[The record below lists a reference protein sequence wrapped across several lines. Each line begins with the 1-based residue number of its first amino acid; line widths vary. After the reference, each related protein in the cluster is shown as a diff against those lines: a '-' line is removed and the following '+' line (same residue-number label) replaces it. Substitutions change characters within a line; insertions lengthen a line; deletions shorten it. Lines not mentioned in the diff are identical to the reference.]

1 MLVIEPIHGLSNYLR
16 VVFSYYKKACELN
29 EELIVI
35 WSVTS
40 ECNGFF
46 LDYFEP
52 VKNITFKKE
61 NTDKLKINYKGCY
74 SYNENYNI
82 DYSMLKPLIKI
93 KNIIVSKMNILNN
106 DYNAIHVRRTDHSNL
121 AKKKNKYTS
130 DEMFFDFLDKKKDN
144 KCIYIATDNKITYN
158 EFKDKYKD
166 KIKIIYHNEIN
177 EIRKTSLL
185 DAITDIYMC
194 VYATSFMGSGYSS
207 YSKLITLLREINKK

>member
-61 NTDKLKINYKGCY
+61 NTD
-74 SYNENYNI
+74 NI
-82 DYSMLKPLIKI
+82 AFEKT
-93 KNIIVSKMNILNN
+93 NITLILN
-106 DYNAIHVRRTDHSNL
+106 I
-121 AKKKNKYTS
+121 
-130 DEMFFDFLDKKKDN
+130 
-144 KCIYIATDNKITYN
+144 N
-158 EFKDKYKD
+158 EKTT
-166 KIKIIYHNEIN
+166 IIIYVSQNQKN
-177 EIRKTSLL
+177 TLN
-185 DAITDIYMC
+185 
-194 VYATSFMGSGYSS
+194 GSNDD
-207 YSKLITLLREINKK
+207 L